1 MTTTRAFAVLL
12 TGASVLALNSY
23 AQEPAAAPVDVASAS
38 EEVIVTGQIVYR
50 NRVDTPAPVLTYG
63 LDYFQRFEPLTVGDM
78 LKRVP
83 SAVFTSDVNE
93 FDGLRL
99 RGLDSAYS
107 QILINGKK
115 TPGAGNDRSFFV
127 DRIPAELVEKIEIVR
142 SSSADRPAE
151 GIGGALNIVLKD
163 AYSFEGVFMKAGLLH
178 FDDGVAKGTGGVL
191 WGGRVGD
198 AAFTLG
204 ANIQGRHNPKSK
216 VTDFFD
222 GDDVFNDEREF
233 ESDVRDGTD
242 YTLAGTLVAPV
253 GDGTLSFS
261 ASYVNTDRNENEY
274 VQIFEDD
281 PLELDAI
288 EAQNEDISQ
297 ENWKADAELKLPWD
311 AGTTEIAFGYAR
323 FDELTES
330 TASEADPGDPLEAV
344 ELEIIDTADEE
355 LSATLAHTFQFG
367 EAFDLKVG
375 LDWLQKQRNASVQ
388 VFELPDMDEES
399 SPRDRYDIEETR
411 VDPYVKATWRA
422 TPDII
427 VEAGLRLETTSMDVV
442 GSEGAA
448 STDEEFLAPS
458 LHVRWSITDH
468 DRVYFSVAR
477 NQRRPDFDLIAPY
490 VVEEEPADD
499 DDFIGNPSLKPET
512 SWGFDAGYER
522 RLGKRGIVGVNVFYR
537 KVEDVIELVST
548 GDTASG
554 GGLVFTS
561 GNVNDGEV
569 WGVEMDL
576 SMPLDFVGLPETGV
590 FLNASLL
597 DSSIIDP
604 VTGEDRQFQNQP
616 DWVFN
621 AGFIQN
627 LPTLDAAF
635 GVTYRQQGEALLS
648 VLGERRFTR
657 YGGDLEVF
665 VEKRFGETWALR
677 LTASNLLDLTKA
689 EDIYEYDGD
698 SVEEITDNQINNVID
713 EIEREREKVGPV
725 VQLVLRAAF

>member
-1 MTTTRAFAVLL
+1 MRTKTLAVWLC
-12 TGASVLALNSY
+12 GASALALSAA
-23 AQEPAAAPVDVASAS
+23 AQEPAGGGSGS

-115 TPGAGNDRSFFV
+115 TPGAGVDRSFFV

-163 AYSFEGVFMKAGLLH
+163 AYDFEGLFLKGGVLH

-191 WGGRVGD
+191 WGGKIGD

-204 ANIQGRHNPKSK
+204 GNIQGRHNPKSK

-222 GDDVFNDEREF
+222 GDDNFDDEREF

-242 YTLAGTLVAPV
+242 YTLAGSLVAPI
-253 GDGTLSFS
+253 GEGTIRFA
-261 ASYVNTDRNENEY
+261 ASYVNTDRNENEF

-288 EAQNEDISQ
+288 ETQSEDIAQ
-297 ENWKADAELKLPWD
+297 ENWKADTELTLPWS
-311 AGTTEIAFGYAR
+311 AGTTEVAFGYAR

-330 TASEADPGDPLEAV
+330 TSSEADAGDPLEAV

-355 LSATLAHTFQFG
+355 LSATLAHTFSFG
-367 EAFDLKVG
+367 ETFDLKIGV
-375 LDWLQKQRNASVQ
+375 DWLQKQRDASVQ
-388 VFELPDMDEES
+388 VFELPDLDDDS

-411 VDPYVKATWRA
+411 VDPYVKGTWRA
-422 TPDII
+422 TPDIV
-427 VEAGLRLETTSMDVV
+427 VEAGLRLETTSMDIV

-448 STDEEFLAPS
+448 TNDEDFLAPS
-458 LHVRWSITDH
+458 LHVRWSITEN

-477 NQRRPDFDLIAPY
+477 NQRRPDFDLLAPY
-490 VVEEEPADD
+490 IVEEEPADD
-499 DDFIGNPSLKPET
+499 DDFIGNPNLKPET
-512 SWGFDAGYER
+512 SWGVDAGYER
-522 RLGKRGIVGVNVFYR
+522 RIGKRGIAGVNVFYR
-537 KVEDVIELVST
+537 KIEDVIELTST
-548 GDTASG
+548 GLPASG

-561 GNVNDGEV
+561 DNVNDGEV
-569 WGVEMDL
+569 WGVEFDL
-576 SMPLDFVGLPETGV
+576 SLPLDFIGLPETGV

-604 VTGEDRQFQNQP
+604 VTGEERQFQNQP
-616 DWVFN
+616 DYVFN
-621 AGFIQN
+621 VGFIQN

-635 GVTYRQQGEALLS
+635 GVTYREQGEALLQ
-648 VLGERRFTR
+648 VLGEERYTR

-665 VEKRFGETWALR
+665 VEKRLGDSIALR
-677 LTASNLLDLTKA
+677 LTASNLLDLEKA
-689 EDIYEYDGD
+689 EDIYEFDGD
-698 SVEEITDNQINNVID
+698 SAGEIADNQIKGVID
-713 EIEREREKVGPV
+713 QIEREREKVGPV